1 MNDEE
6 KEELI
11 RNLSDS
17 RENISQLLNME
28 KKEQW
33 NLEQKVRLATEAKE
47 SINDAL
53 YKLTGNEFYNNNKEK
68 KEWE

>member
-6 KEELI
+6 KKELI

-53 YKLTGNEFYNNNKEK
+53 YKLTGNEFYKNK
-68 KEWE
+68 